1 MSTLKVALVIGSL
14 RRASMSRRLAQALQE
29 LAPAG
34 LSFRELEIGAQP
46 LYNQDLDEGGS
57 PPEAWLRLRETVR
70 GSDGV
75 LFVVPE
81 YNRSLPGAV
90 KNAIDVAS
98 KPTGQNCWVGKPAF
112 VMSQSA
118 GPLGGLAG
126 SFALKQTLAGAG
138 AVTLPHP
145 EVYLG
150 RVATLFDDQGRL
162 VPDTQA
168 FLRGAL
174 AAFAT
179 WMQGFP
185 PRASA

>member
-1 MSTLKVALVIGSL
+1 MSEMKVGLVIGSL
-14 RRASMSRRLAQALQE
+14 RRESMSRRLAQALQD

-34 LSFRELEIGAQP
+34 MAFHELDIASQA
-46 LYNQDLDEGGS
+46 LYNGDLEEGAAAG
-57 PPEAWLRLRETVR
+57 PWKRLREAVR
-70 GSDGV
+70 ASHAV

-81 YNRSLPGAV
+81 YNRSIPGAV

-98 KPTGQNCWVGKPAF
+98 KPAGQNCWVGKPAF
-112 VMSQSA
+112 VISQST

-150 RVATLFDDQGRL
+150 RVATLFDEQGRL
-162 VPDTQA
+162 VPDTQE
-168 FLRGAL
+168 FLRGVL
-174 AAFAT
+174 ATFGT
-179 WMQGFP
+179 WIQRFP

>member
-1 MSTLKVALVIGSL
+1 MTLKIGLVIGSL
-14 RRASMSRRLAQALQE
+14 RRDSMSRRLAQALAP

-34 LSFRELEIGAQP
+34 MAFHELDLASQP
-46 LYNQDLDEGGS
+46 LYNGDLEDS
-57 PPEAWLRLRETVR
+57 PAAQPWNALREAVR

-81 YNRSLPGAV
+81 YNRSIPGAV

-112 VMSQSA
+112 VISQST

-138 AVTLPHP
+138 AATLPHP

-150 RVATLFDDQGRL
+150 RVNTLFDAEARL
-162 VPDTQA
+162 VPETQE
-168 FLRGAL
+168 FLRGVL
-174 AAFAT
+174 AAFES
-179 WMQGFP
+179 WIHRFP
-185 PRASA
+185 PRASAR